1 MRVLIVKSFCRNILI
16 SSSLSSPP
24 PSLLSSST
32 STPSPT
38 SSSCSSSSKQTLFP
52 HYNST
57 FSTIMFVIITTFTGD
72 RRLPTSWCIPVHT
85 SWWNSSWIS
94 CINPTPVSPY
104 NANCRE
110 NNQNLHWEPPR
121 HQLVSRQ
128 TFMAVGEPDYVPTRQ
143 GLTLGG
149 PWEWVGEPD

>member
-1 MRVLIVKSFCRNILI
+1 MIRLHFPIFRNYLNIGGWGYSLCIVKSFCRNILI

-32 STPSPT
+32 STPAPT

-72 RRLPTSWCIPVHT
+72 RRLHTSWCIPVHT
-85 SWWNSSWIS
+85 SWWNSSLIS

-104 NANCRE
+104 NANCNPGRE
-110 NNQNLHWEPPR
+110 TNQNLH
-121 HQLVSRQ
+121 
-128 TFMAVGEPDYVPTRQ
+128 
-143 GLTLGG
+143 
-149 PWEWVGEPD
+149 